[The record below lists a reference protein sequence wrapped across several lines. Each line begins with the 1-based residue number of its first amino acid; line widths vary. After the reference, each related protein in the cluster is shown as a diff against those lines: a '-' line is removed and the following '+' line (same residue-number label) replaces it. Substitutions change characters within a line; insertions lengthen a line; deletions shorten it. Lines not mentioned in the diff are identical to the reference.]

1 MRQYINNIKWRKS
14 TNNYIFISNCQFILV
29 CITFGLESYFRLI
42 RWYRYSDF
50 LAFWI
55 YIVVNVWQ
63 KQRKS
68 QIQIMASSYT
78 RMSGFG
84 KMKIKN
90 WSIIAM
96 IEENC

>member
-1 MRQYINNIKWRKS
+1 
-14 TNNYIFISNCQFILV
+14 
-29 CITFGLESYFRLI
+29 
-42 RWYRYSDF
+42 
-50 LAFWI
+50 
-55 YIVVNVWQ
+55 VVNVWQ